1 MTTVAMRKKLHDYL
15 DTAADKKIKAI
26 YTMVEDELA
35 EEKEDY
41 TDEFKA
47 ELDRRYEEYLKDGIT
62 ISKAEVDKRIRKIIG
77 E

>member
-35 EEKEDY
+35 EKKEDY

-47 ELDRRYEEYLKDGIT
+47 ELDRRYEEYLKDGKT
-62 ISKAEVDKRIRKIIG
+62 ISRAEVNEQIKKSRNK
-77 E
+77 

>member
-41 TDEFKA
+41 SDEFKA

-62 ISKAEVDKRIRKIIG
+62 ISRAEVNEQIKKIRGK
-77 E
+77 